1 MWPRKDLIELLGI
14 AHPIIQ
20 APMAGSTTPAIV
32 AAVSNAGGL
41 GSLGCARDTGQSLRQ
56 RAGEIR
62 RATNKPYNLN
72 FFVHKNPPPD
82 PDGVARM
89 ARRLKPYYDELGLG
103 EAPEPKQIY
112 PDFDDGIVDALLELR
127 PPIVSFHYG
136 MPDADAVAALK
147 NVGSVIISSATTA
160 EEARWLEDAGADAI
174 IAQGY
179 EAGGHRGTRE
189 PSTDTGLGGIALIP
203 QVADA
208 VKVPVIAAGGI
219 ADGRG
224 IAAAFALGASGV
236 QMGTAFLSAPES
248 GINPLY
254 RNALLRGAAMGT
266 ALTRTISGR
275 MARGLRNRF
284 IEEMRASEDESLA
297 FPLQYGLTGPLQVA
311 SAKKGSDEMLAMWAG
326 QSVALNRAMPAGELL
341 ETLVEETRA
350 VLAGL

>member
-14 AHPIIQ
+14 THPIIQ

-41 GSLGCARDTGQSLRQ
+41 GSLGCARDTGQSLRE
-56 RAGEIR
+56 RAAEIR
-62 RATNKPYNLN
+62 RGTNKPYNLN
-72 FFVHKNPPPD
+72 FFVHKSPPPD
-82 PDGVARM
+82 PAGVARM
-89 ARRLKPYYDELGLG
+89 ARRLKPYYDELGLS
-103 EAPEPKQIY
+103 EATEPKHLY
-112 PDFDDGIVDALLELR
+112 PQFDHSIVEALLELR
-127 PPIVSFHYG
+127 PPVVSFHYG
-136 MPDADAVAALK
+136 LPDADAVAALK
-147 NVGSVIISSATTA
+147 KAGAVIIAAATTA

-189 PSTDTGLGGIALIP
+189 PSTDTGLGGIALVP

-236 QMGTAFLSAPES
+236 QMGTAFLSTPES

-254 RNALLRGAAMGT
+254 RKALLRGAEMGT
-266 ALTRTISGR
+266 TLTRAISGR

-284 IEEMRASEDESLA
+284 VEEMRPYEDESLA

-311 SAKKGSDEMLAMWAG
+311 SLKKGSDEMLAMWAG
-326 QSVALNRAMPAGELL
+326 QAVALNRAMPAAELI

-350 VLAGL
+350 VLAAL